1 MKIITIIFRTL
12 LGLFLLHAGL
22 EYFFHYMPAQPAPTG
37 DVKVFMDGLMASK
50 YLMPLVKVLEILCGL
65 SFVSNKFVRLS
76 AIVLLPISINIILI
90 NIFMMPSAIAFGAFV
105 LIGNLFLVF
114 KNWGAYNQIFR
125 A

>member
-22 EYFFHYMPAQPAPTG
+22 EYFFHYMSAQPAPTG
-37 DVKVFMDGLMASK
+37 DVKIFMDGLMASK